1 MALVSQAKAEK
12 VSNAG
17 TADRVDT
24 VRRIAGIATTVASQ
38 AITKE
43 IVQSPEVKEEK
54 GKLAGRGLFQ
64 STPRAKEKVK
74 VEKAKEKASKEEKER
89 KEPRAKAKA
98 RLPKAKARKESFTL
112 LMRSRVAQAQINGA
126 KMTHGSP
133 ERTPGAQEGTQ
144 HGSKEGM
151 RPRSVG
157 RTSKTEHGCLTING
171 VGIR

>member
-1 MALVSQAKAEK
+1 MVSVNQAKVEK
-12 VSNAG
+12 VFNVG
-17 TADRVDT
+17 TADKMDI
-24 VRRIAGIATTVASQ
+24 VRRIAGTATIAASQ
-38 AITKE
+38 ATTKE
-43 IVQSPEVKEEK
+43 IVQSPEAKEEK

-74 VEKAKEKASKEEKER
+74 VEKVKEKASKAEKER

-98 RLPKAKARKESFTL
+98 RLPKAKVRKESFTL
-112 LMRSRVAQAQINGA
+112 LMRSRVAQVQINGA

-144 HGSKEGM
+144 HGPKEGM
-151 RPRSVG
+151 RLRSEE
-157 RTSKTEHGCLTING
+157 RISKMEHGYLTING